1 MPRRRWTIAQETA
14 DVVICGAGIA
24 GIAAAYHLAV
34 KHDLNKVVVVDERPP
49 LSLTSDKSSESYRNW
64 WPGPGN
70 AMVSLMNRSIDL
82 MEELAYQTD
91 NAFQL
96 NRRGYLYASGD
107 PARAED
113 FRQAAEEAAGLGAG
127 PVRYHT
133 GQPSDPAYVPALP
146 DGFEDQPSGS
156 DVILDPALI
165 RQHFPYLSEQTL
177 AAVHVRRAGW
187 LSGQQ
192 LGMILLE
199 RARQRGVRLLS
210 ARVEQVGVDGGRVQ
224 TVYVSNGAGTTSIS
238 TPNFVN
244 AAGPFVKQVAGL
256 VGVDLPIFFERHVK
270 MAINDNLGVV
280 ARDAPLIIWTDPQH
294 LPWSQEEQLALGES
308 EETRWMLDKLSAG
321 VHARPEGGPG
331 SSILLVL
338 WAYDS
343 HPVEPVF
350 PITFDPYFPEI
361 ALRGMSTAIPGL
373 KAYFDRMPRPT
384 LDGGYYTKTREN
396 RPLVGPLPIEGAYV
410 IGALSGFGLMA
421 ALASGELLA
430 AHLIG
435 EALPHYAAAFS
446 LDRYADPAYRALLE
460 NWGDSGQL

>member
-1 MPRRRWTIAQETA
+1 
-14 DVVICGAGIA
+14 
-24 GIAAAYHLAV
+24 
-34 KHDLNKVVVVDERPP
+34 
-49 LSLTSDKSSESYRNW
+49 
-64 WPGPGN
+64 
-70 AMVSLMNRSIDL
+70 
-82 MEELAYQTD
+82 
-91 NAFQL
+91 
-96 NRRGYLYASGD
+96 
-107 PARAED
+107 
-113 FRQAAEEAAGLGAG
+113 
-127 PVRYHT
+127 
-133 GQPSDPAYVPALP
+133 
-146 DGFEDQPSGS
+146 
-156 DVILDPALI
+156 
-165 RQHFPYLSEQTL
+165 
-177 AAVHVRRAGW
+177 
-187 LSGQQ
+187 
-192 LGMILLE
+192 
-199 RARQRGVRLLS
+199 
-210 ARVEQVGVDGGRVQ
+210 
-224 TVYVSNGAGTTSIS
+224 
-238 TPNFVN
+238 
-244 AAGPFVKQVAGL
+244 
-256 VGVDLPIFFERHVK
+256 

-396 RPLVGPLPIEGAYV
+396 RPLVGPLPVEGAYV